1 MRYYGLSLMDSPF
14 FVVTFSSIK
23 ERNGGMATEKLER
36 ESIRVLLW
44 YINKDQYDRISKE
57 CLDGKSYSEYIR
69 RAIDYGINNELH
81 KTFQQDKNVNRP
93 LYKSQFSVTQK
104 QYDWFLKSFPQRK
117 KAQGLRYI
125 LENYL
130 NSQKEE
136 I

>member
-1 MRYYGLSLMDSPF
+1 
-14 FVVTFSSIK
+14 
-23 ERNGGMATEKLER
+23 MATEKIER

-44 YINKDQYDRISKE
+44 YINKDQYDRISEE

-69 RAIDYGINNELH
+69 RAIDFGIDNELH
-81 KTFQQDKNVNRP
+81 KTFKQDKHVNRP

-104 QYDWFLKSFPQRK
+104 QYEWFLKNFPQRK

-125 LENYL
+125 LENFL
-130 NSQKEE
+130 ESQKEE

>member
-1 MRYYGLSLMDSPF
+1 MG
-14 FVVTFSSIK
+14 
-23 ERNGGMATEKLER
+23 TEKIER

-44 YINKDQYDRISKE
+44 YIHKDQYDRISTE

-69 RAIDYGINNELH
+69 RAIDYGINSELN
-81 KTFQQDKNVNRP
+81 KTFRQDQRVNRP

-104 QYDWFLKSFPQRK
+104 QYEWFLQNFPPRK

-125 LENYL
+125 IEQYLET
-130 NSQKEE
+130 QKEE